1 MTDKIVVE
9 GMTKVFGP
17 HPSQALKRIAK
28 GESSAAIH
36 EATGNTVAVREV
48 SFSVKAGEI
57 FVIMGLS
64 GSGKSTLVRMLNR
77 LIDPTEG
84 RVLIDGTDVTAM
96 DMRSLR
102 DLRRRDIAMVFQ
114 SFALMPH
121 LSALDNAA
129 FGLAV
134 GGMPVPERRERARAA
149 LDKVGLGHLA
159 DRYPHELSGGQQQRV
174 GLARALAQNP
184 TVLLM
189 DEAFSAL
196 DPLIRT
202 EMQDELIRLQE
213 EESRTVV
220 FISHDLDE
228 AMRIGDRIAIM
239 EGGRMIQVGTPDEI
253 LRDPAD
259 DYVRAFFR
267 GVDVAHVYT
276 AADVARREGLTVI
289 NLSESNLRA
298 ALERL
303 RRAERDFAIVHDRRR
318 RFRGMVS
325 VESLAAA
332 IAERDRKAA
341 GNPTAQADPEAVIKA
356 AFLPDAVTVPS
367 DASLST
373 ILGTVASAPYP
384 VPVIDAEGLYLG
396 VVSRRALLN
405 ALDRGSEDPQAPEAP
420 APTEALAADGPEGQR
435 GGEAAE

>member
-1 MTDKIVVE
+1 
-9 GMTKVFGP
+9 
-17 HPSQALKRIAK
+17 
-28 GESSAAIH
+28 
-36 EATGNTVAVREV
+36 
-48 SFSVKAGEI
+48 
-57 FVIMGLS
+57 
-64 GSGKSTLVRMLNR
+64 
-77 LIDPTEG
+77 
-84 RVLIDGTDVTAM
+84 
-96 DMRSLR
+96 
-102 DLRRRDIAMVFQ
+102 
-114 SFALMPH
+114 
-121 LSALDNAA
+121 
-129 FGLAV
+129 
-134 GGMPVPERRERARAA
+134 
-149 LDKVGLGHLA
+149 
-159 DRYPHELSGGQQQRV
+159 
-174 GLARALAQNP
+174 
-184 TVLLM
+184 
-189 DEAFSAL
+189 
-196 DPLIRT
+196 
-202 EMQDELIRLQE
+202 
-213 EESRTVV
+213 
-220 FISHDLDE
+220 
-228 AMRIGDRIAIM
+228 MRIGDRIAIM